1 MREMNAMSRFR
12 CCSAAGLF
20 GLAGLAQGQEPFV
33 SGSDESDGALT
44 VGGGTSRTITIPP
57 DGRMNYTTISLGRNS
72 NLYFVRNSANTPVY
86 LLAQGG
92 ISLGGYI

>member
-33 SGSDESDGALT
+33 SGSDGSDGALT